1 MAALTEAPRPG
12 VSTERFGSRNLQL
25 QWGVRSDRGLRREDN
40 QDAVY
45 AAQPL
50 FAVADGM
57 GGHEAGD
64 VASRIC
70 LEVLSTST
78 MVRGISAASLNDALQ
93 HADARIR
100 KQTGARA
107 GTTLAGVALV
117 AEEGSSYWL
126 VFNIGDSRTYR
137 LSKGQLERVSV
148 DHSEVQEMLDAGEL
162 TLEEARSHPR
172 RHIVTRALGTG
183 DNAQAEYW
191 MLPAEEGDRMLV
203 CSDGLPSEVRDEVIV
218 KILAE
223 AEDAQ
228 HAADAL
234 LQAALDNGG
243 RDNISVVVVDAGLP
257 VSRTPGDSSDVAEF
271 DESTVEVAI
280 PVDSAG
286 GSND

>member
-1 MAALTEAPRPG
+1 MATLTEASRP
-12 VSTERFGSRNLQL
+12 VTTTKRFESQNLQL
-25 QWGVRSDRGLRREDN
+25 QWGVRSDRGLRREHN

-70 LEVLSTST
+70 LEVLCSSTQ
-78 MVRGISAASLNDALQ
+78 VRGISAASLNDALQ
-93 HADARIR
+93 QADARIR
-100 KQTGARA
+100 EQTGARA

-117 AEEGSSYWL
+117 EEAGSSYWL
-126 VFNIGDSRTYR
+126 VFNIGDSRIYR

-162 TLEEARSHPR
+162 TPEEARSHPR
-172 RHIVTRALGTG
+172 RNVVTRALGTG
-183 DNAQAEYW
+183 GNAEAEYW

-203 CSDGLPSEVRDEVIV
+203 CSDGLPSEVRDEAIV
-218 KILAE
+218 QILSE
-223 AEDAQ
+223 VENAQ
-228 HAADAL
+228 PAADAL

-243 RDNISVVVVDAGLP
+243 RDNISVVVVDAGP
-257 VSRTPGDSSDVAEF
+257 AVSRRPGGLLCDFAEF
-271 DESTVEVAI
+271 DESTIEVAI

-286 GSND
+286 GKQ